1 MRIEGQ
7 HAFSAPVDVVWQAVL
22 DPQVLAKIMPGCE
35 GFEATGENQF
45 KGKLKVKVGP
55 VQGEF
60 LGDVILSNIR
70 PNEGYHLQLRG
81 KGAPGF
87 VEGEG
92 DLNLSFVDGQ
102 CILAYSIDNKIGG
115 RIATVGQRLL
125 ESSTKVIT
133 RQALEG
139 LEAQVNARAEIAR
152 AEAARADL
160 AVHAAAGEA
169 QAEDEKARRWVEEAR
184 AAAEALAPK
193 SQSELAAEVAKGVA
207 ADLAPTIVKWILVVV
222 ALGGLLWLL
231 LR

>member
-1 MRIEGQ
+1 MKIEGQ

-22 DPQVLAKIMPGCE
+22 DPIVLAKIMPGCE
-35 GFEATGENQF
+35 GFEPTGDNQF
-45 KGKLKVKVGP
+45 KGKLKVKIGP

-60 LGDVILSNIR
+60 QGDVVLSNLR

-92 DLNLSFVDGQ
+92 DLSLSFVDGQ
-102 CILAYSIDNKIGG
+102 TILAYAIDNKIGG

-139 LEAQVNARAEIAR
+139 LEAQVAARVEIAK
-152 AEAARADL
+152 AEAASE
-160 AVHAAAGEA
+160 AAAQAAHGEA
-169 QAEDEKARRWVEEAR
+169 QDEAQKAQRWVEEAR
-184 AAAEALAPK
+184 AAALALTPK
-193 SQSELAAEVAKGVA
+193 SQTELAAEVAKGVA
-207 ADLAPTIVKWILVVV
+207 ADLAPTIVKWSLVVV
-222 ALGGLLWLL
+222 ALAGLLWLL